1 MLAGDPLD
9 DADRAPWLD
18 RVAGWIEERVQSGKN
33 GVIACSALKRAY
45 RDRLR
50 AAYPHITFVLLAPSA
65 AVLRKR
71 IRARKGHFMP
81 PSLLNSQLRTLEKP
95 DASERALT
103 IKGNVDVEQA
113 CLQVLTW
120 LVSPHHAGATGKH

>member
-1 MLAGDPLD
+1 L
-9 DADRAPWLD
+9 
-18 RVAGWIEERVQSGKN
+18 KN
-33 GVIACSALKRAY
+33 AY

-50 AAYPHITFVLLAPSA
+50 AAYPDATFVLLSPGE

-81 PSLLNSQLRTLEKP
+81 PSLLSSQLRTLEKP

-103 IKGNVDVEQA
+103 IKGKIEIEEA

-120 LVSPHHAGATGKH
+120 LAAPGMPGAPLPEIVAAR